1 MVLAI
6 LAEYWYITIL
16 AVILVASWY
25 LGAFTTMQPAE
36 VEFHGGTFFYHNLQ
50 SSTSNLGN
58 LIFTQVAAD
67 VKKYVDTLP
76 TKVPYPLAAI
86 YYDDPGDLVD
96 SDTMRVSV
104 GFIVRVKNDTVA

>member
-1 MVLAI
+1 MHVWLKTYVRSCFFS
-6 LAEYWYITIL
+6 LRKNKGY
-16 AVILVASWY
+16 
-25 LGAFTTMQPAE
+25 
-36 VEFHGGTFFYHNLQ
+36 TFFYHNLQ

-104 GFIVRVKNDTVA
+104 GFT